1 MDTAREYTTYW
12 YESQDGEMEPIEIE
26 TSMDPP
32 DMLTM
37 PTISGVVE
45 SFMLIGEDFDDS
57 GIILDD

>member
-45 SFMLIGEDFDDS
+45 SFMLLGEDFDVSDR
-57 GIILDD
+57 IFDD